1 MHQTLFNLF
10 DLPLLIKNNVCRLL
24 ESECPT
30 EKPGYK
36 RIAGKCY
43 FFDANRQTFQNA
55 ADKCENMFKV
65 GGKLVEPR
73 SLEVNDLVYE
83 ASKTVTGSSSEYWL
97 GIVFSEARN
106 DYVYRFDKQLVTLGT
121 IHILRK

>member
-1 MHQTLFNLF
+1 M
-10 DLPLLIKNNVCRLL
+10 

-30 EKPGYK
+30 ENPSYK
-36 RIAGKCY
+36 WIARKCY

-55 ADKCENMFKV
+55 ADKCENMFKL

-73 SLEVNDLVYE
+73 SLEVKDLLYE
-83 ASKTVTGSSSEYWL
+83 ASKTATGSSYEYWL

-121 IHILRK
+121 IHIFCKYL

>member
-1 MHQTLFNLF
+1 M
-10 DLPLLIKNNVCRLL
+10 
-24 ESECPT
+24 ESECTT

-36 RIAGKCY
+36 WIAGKCY
-43 FFDANRQTFQNA
+43 FFDATIQTFENA

-73 SLEVNDLVYE
+73 SLEVKDLLYE
-83 ASKTVTGSSSEYWL
+83 ASKTVTSSSYEYWL
-97 GIVFSEARN
+97 GIGFSEARN

-121 IHILRK
+121 IHILRKYL